1 MNKKA
6 NTGMGIIILIVAVMI
21 ITGVGATYLFKKS
34 GLYINEASVSRGRI
48 LDEVKSGVNVETV
61 VTEANDDNKIEGL
74 IITVEPDASSEPIDL
89 TGMVIVIEQGN
100 STSILKYRN
109 GTLERNISG
118 GYYTE

>member
-21 ITGVGATYLFKKS
+21 ITAVGATYLFKKS